1 MNSSNKKKQKKSIK
15 SILKKKN
22 VYHLSELNKL
32 NKTYNYESRD
42 QLIPQKDYFDFIYSQ
57 DRVECQVRAL
67 KLQYKFMK
75 EFNENEYKNHLMSSL
90 LKLAFT
96 PKYKNFFYN
105 IRLQLLM
112 TNYIYLSSFFYLM
125 NYSFINYIIKRQYF
139 YNK

>member
-1 MNSSNKKKQKKSIK
+1 
-15 SILKKKN
+15 
-22 VYHLSELNKL
+22 
-32 NKTYNYESRD
+32 
-42 QLIPQKDYFDFIYSQ
+42 
-57 DRVECQVRAL
+57 
-67 KLQYKFMK
+67 MK

-112 TNYIYLSSFFYLM
+112 MNYIYLSSFFYLM

>member
-1 MNSSNKKKQKKSIK
+1 MNSSDKKNKKKSIK

-32 NKTYNYESRD
+32 NKNYNYESRD